1 MSQDKL
7 YEKKLTELHEEL
19 VNETSKVLESE
30 LNHNNKILDENT
42 LNVIKQEICDK
53 KLKVNYRPRNIV
65 VTGGCG
71 FIGSHMVIHLVK
83 TYPQYNI
90 INIDK
95 LDYCSSLK
103 NLDEIKNYPNYKLYL
118 ADITDS
124 HMIQKIF
131 EIENIDTVIHFA
143 AQTHVDNSFGNS
155 FQFTHNNILGTHVL
169 LEIAKI
175 NNIKRFI
182 HVSTDE
188 VYGETINGNVSE
200 DSVLNP
206 TNPYSAS
213 KAGAE
218 FIAKSYHKSFNL
230 PLIITR
236 GNNVFGPHQFPEKLI
251 PKFIVLLDK
260 GLNCSI
266 HGNGIEKRSFIY
278 IDDVI
283 NAFDIILH
291 YGEIGKIYNIGTS
304 REITNLEVTHKLL
317 DLFNV
322 PTDEHENR
330 IYYVKN
336 RCFNDQR
343 YSLDTLE
350 IEKMNWKPKVSF
362 EDGLKKTVEWYKK
375 YKNNWDN
382 IDKAIV
388 PHPRFGM

>member
-1 MSQDKL
+1 MSQEYKP
-7 YEKKLTELHEEL
+7 K
-19 VNETSKVLESE
+19 N
-30 LNHNNKILDENT
+30 IL
-42 LNVIKQEICDK
+42 L
-53 KLKVNYRPRNIV
+53 
-65 VTGGCG
+65 TGGCG

-83 TYPQYNI
+83 LYPQYNI

-103 NLDEIKNYPNYKLYL
+103 NLDEIKDYPNYKFYI

-131 EIENIDTVIHFA
+131 QIENIDTVIHFA

-155 FQFTHNNILGTHVL
+155 FQFTHNNILGTHIL
-169 LEIAKI
+169 LETAKI

-188 VYGETINGNVSE
+188 VYGETIDGKVSE
-200 DSVLNP
+200 NSILNP
-206 TNPYSAS
+206 TNPYSAT

-218 FIAKSYHKSFNL
+218 FIAKSYYKSFNL

-236 GNNVFGPHQFPEKLI
+236 GNNVFGPKQYPEKLI
-251 PKFIVLLDK
+251 PKFITLLDK

-266 HGNGIEKRSFIY
+266 HGKGLEKRSFIY

-283 NAFDIILH
+283 RAFDIILH
-291 YGEIGKIYNIGTS
+291 QGSIGEIYNIGVNE
-304 REITNLEVTHKLL
+304 EISNIEVTHKLL

-330 IYYVKN
+330 IYYVEN

-343 YSLDTLE
+343 YTLNTD
-350 IEKMNWKPKVSF
+350 KLNKLGWKPKITF
-362 EDGLKKTVEWYKK
+362 EEGLKKNYRMV
-375 YKNNWDN
+375 
-382 IDKAIV
+382 
-388 PHPRFGM
+388 